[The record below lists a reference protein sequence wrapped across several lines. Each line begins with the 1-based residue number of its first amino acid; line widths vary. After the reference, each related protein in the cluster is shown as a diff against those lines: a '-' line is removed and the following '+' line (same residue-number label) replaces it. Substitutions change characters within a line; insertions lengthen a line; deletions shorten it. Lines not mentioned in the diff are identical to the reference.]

1 MAVTLAPLTS
11 SRTHRASSP
20 EETWSRIVPLL
31 RAAGISRV
39 GEVTRLDSAGIPVC
53 QAVRPD
59 SRTLAVTLGAG
70 LSPMQARVSAAMAS
84 LELWHAERVD
94 APPSWSAVGAV
105 RANLGYNPYALPL
118 RDHHML
124 NDGMVLDWVP
134 ATVLRTGRPTSVPR
148 HCVELDL
155 RVREE
160 WSPPVFAQ
168 SAAGLALGNTHAEAV
183 LHALYELLARDG
195 AAAAGA
201 LPAAERILVDASTVD
216 DPDCRRLLDRL
227 AAAGATVTIFDVTG
241 PTGVAAFEVLAD
253 APGWVTAPARATA
266 ANLDRDRALQRALA
280 NVARERMALVTG
292 VRDDLPTPEV
302 VAPRRHRAAE
312 VGGTLRNYQAI
323 PTVIATS
330 LVGDVAELAE
340 RIRAAGVG
348 PALVVDLARPAAGL
362 PAVRVLVPGLRHLDG
377 R

>member
-11 SRTHRASSP
+11 SRTHRACSP

-31 RAAGISRV
+31 RLAGISRV
-39 GEVTRLDSAGIPVC
+39 GEVTRLDSTGIPVC

-118 RDHHML
+118 REHHML

-168 SAAGLALGNTHAEAV
+168 SAAGLAVGNTHAEAV
-183 LHALYELLARDG
+183 LHALYELLARDSV
-195 AAAAGA
+195 AAAGA
-201 LPAAERILVDASTVD
+201 LPATRRIPVDPSTVD

-227 AAAGATVTIFDVTG
+227 AAAGATVTILDVTG
-241 PTGVAAFEVLAD
+241 PTGVPAFEVLAD
-253 APGWVTAPARATA
+253 APAQPAPARAA
-266 ANLDRDRALQRALA
+266 AAHLDRDRALQRALA
-280 NVARERMALVTG
+280 NAARERMALVTG
-292 VRDDLPTPEV
+292 VRDDLPTAEA
-302 VAPRRHRAAE
+302 VAPRRRSAAAE
-312 VGGTLRNYQAI
+312 VAGPLRNYQAI
-323 PTVIATS
+323 PTAVPTRQ
-330 LVGDVAELAE
+330 VGDVAELAE

-362 PAVRVLVPGLRHLDG
+362 PAVRVLVPGLRHLDE